1 LLNATFIVNV
11 NLREGPL
18 VDYRGDKDADGQ
30 SDATAATEFAVG
42 CRVRVY
48 PGTSDERPGI
58 IVDDFGE
65 DAGYR
70 VDVGSQHIADASRR
84 WAITLDDGG
93 LVFVDSSELRSDEG
107 RGPAGTAATA
117 QRG

>member
-1 LLNATFIVNV
+1 
-11 NLREGPL
+11 
-18 VDYRGDKDADGQ
+18 VDYRGDKHADEL
-30 SDATAATEFAVG
+30 SDAAATIDFAVG
-42 CRVRVY
+42 GRVRVY
-48 PGTSDERPGI
+48 PGTSDERSGI
-58 IVDDFGE
+58 IVDDFGD
-65 DAGYR
+65 DAGYS

-107 RGPAGTAATA
+107 RGPAGTSATA

>member
-1 LLNATFIVNV
+1 M
-11 NLREGPL
+11 
-18 VDYRGDKDADGQ
+18 DYRGDKDADEL
-30 SDATAATEFAVG
+30 SDATVATDFAVG
-42 CRVRVY
+42 GRVRVY
-48 PGTSDERPGI
+48 PGTSDERSGI

-65 DAGYR
+65 DAGYG

-107 RGPAGTAATA
+107 RGPAGTSATA